1 MIIILSSSKSFGL
14 NLYDQRE
21 VIRID
26 RRFMCVFFPQSITL
40 KSYPVELSLTAW
52 ICFMGTIEG
61 SMVAVVMERGNPSA
75 WSVGL
80 NYKLLAAVYS
90 VSNI

>member
-1 MIIILSSSKSFGL
+1 
-14 NLYDQRE
+14 
-21 VIRID
+21 
-26 RRFMCVFFPQSITL
+26 
-40 KSYPVELSLTAW
+40 
-52 ICFMGTIEG
+52 MGTIEG